1 MVQDSGLEERKT
13 INEYRVTLH
22 EKSSFADRLKKCLY
36 IRLTS
41 VKPL

>member
-22 EKSSFADRLKKCLY
+22 EKAVLQID
-36 IRLTS
+36 
-41 VKPL
+41 